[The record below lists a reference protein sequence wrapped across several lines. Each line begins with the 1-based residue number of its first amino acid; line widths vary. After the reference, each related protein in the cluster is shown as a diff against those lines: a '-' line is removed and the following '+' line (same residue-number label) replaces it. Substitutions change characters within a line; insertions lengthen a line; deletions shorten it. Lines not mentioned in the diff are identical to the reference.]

1 MGGNMNSQEIK
12 QRLTVL
18 NYNVNE
24 YWVLAGAAMVLYGI
38 KNDTPDIDLGCSKVM
53 ADQLEKQY
61 KPIMLPD
68 GTRRFRIDSDVEIFE
83 NWLSGGIQCLE
94 GFPIVTIDGLISM
107 KMALGREKDIPDI
120 DRIQNYLEKQ
130 QANCE

>member
-1 MGGNMNSQEIK
+1 MNSQEIN

-24 YWVLAGAAMVLYGI
+24 YWVRAGAAMVLYGI
-38 KNDTPDIDLGCSKVM
+38 KNDTPDIDLGCSKEM

-61 KPIMLPD
+61 VPIMLPD

-83 NWLSGGIQCLE
+83 NWLSGGIQSLD

-107 KMALGREKDIPDI
+107 KRELGREKDFLDI
-120 DRIQNYLEKQ
+120 ARIQNYLEKQ
-130 QANCE
+130 QVNCE